1 MPSKIITIS
10 MIFLFEETS
19 KLLNTWLLPKNIK
32 YNNNI
37 ASKLIL
43 DKGISNK
50 KKLGIIHIVM
60 KTTNK

>member
-1 MPSKIITIS
+1 

-50 KKLGIIHIVM
+50 KK
-60 KTTNK
+60 